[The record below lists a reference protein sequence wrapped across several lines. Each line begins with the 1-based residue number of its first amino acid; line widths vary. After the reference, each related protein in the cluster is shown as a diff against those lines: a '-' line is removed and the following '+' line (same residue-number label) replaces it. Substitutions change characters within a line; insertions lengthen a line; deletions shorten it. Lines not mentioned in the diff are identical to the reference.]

1 MRPSEATFSTEVRQ
15 NLSGEVTLVA
25 RTQEGKGA
33 GSPGERELGQMAQ
46 QEQRAWG
53 RNKRGPR
60 AEWGRTSGVR
70 RGEQRGS
77 KGAAAG
83 PPGPRG
89 LRREAWVFSSGTT
102 RREMTR
108 SALRFQMSGYEAVE
122 RSEPSR
128 TPGGKVKRCGHRGEQ
143 LGGCSKVKH
152 RLSR

>member
-83 PPGPRG
+83 PPGAPRAAARSLG
-89 LRREAWVFSSGTT
+89 VLLRHDEERDDSICVTFSN
-102 RREMTR
+102 
-108 SALRFQMSGYEAVE
+108 VW
-122 RSEPSR
+122 
-128 TPGGKVKRCGHRGEQ
+128 
-143 LGGCSKVKH
+143 
-152 RLSR
+152 